1 MVSEQQVF
9 HLLSPWVGSALLQ
22 VRPQIVKETQKRL
35 NSFVSTRDK
44 AADLRNSLEG
54 YLYSA
59 VQSATEGDMRIL
71 LDSGDVVRMENE
83 DFPVLADELLYL
95 VFDQFPT
102 DAHHMMLLRDYSLR
116 ENSLSAIR
124 ALYLRFADYET
135 EEERKTLAR
144 VARESHPAFRW
155 KGWLKEETQNNA

>member
-1 MVSEQQVF
+1 MVSEQQVY
-9 HLLSPWVGSALLQ
+9 HLLSPWLGSALLQ

-35 NSFVSTRDK
+35 NAFVSARDK

-54 YLYSA
+54 FLYSS
-59 VQSATEGDMRIL
+59 VRDATEGDLRIL
-71 LDSGDVVRMENE
+71 LDSGSVVRMEAE
-83 DFPVLADELLYL
+83 DFPMLADELLYL
-95 VFDQFPT
+95 IFDQFPT
-102 DAHHMMLLRDYSLR
+102 DAHHLMLLRDYSLR

-155 KGWLKEETQNNA
+155 RGWLQDHA

>member
-9 HLLSPWVGSALLQ
+9 HLLSPWLGSALLR
-22 VRPQIVKETQKRL
+22 VRPQIVTETQKRL
-35 NSFVSTRDK
+35 NAFVSARDK

-59 VQSATEGDMRIL
+59 VRSVTEGDMRVL
-71 LDSGDVVRMENE
+71 LDSGTVIKMESD

-95 VFDQFPT
+95 IFDQFPT
-102 DAHHMMLLRDYSLR
+102 DAHHLMLLRDYSLR

-144 VARESHPAFRW
+144 VARQSHPAFRW
-155 KGWLKEETQNNA
+155 REWLTDNA